1 MDRLDTAMVAAGEPQ
16 SVSISGGRISS
27 SGGVGGNGDGSYSYS
42 SFAGGSR
49 AADVGAAGGE
59 GGRGTVA
66 VAKQSSR
73 LMFEMFY
80 LTDELV
86 YYALKHEGHVGDVA
100 LRLADFMYSFVFSH
114 EVRR

>member
-1 MDRLDTAMVAAGEPQ
+1 MVAAGEPH
-16 SVSISGGRISS
+16 SVLISAGRI
-27 SGGVGGNGDGSYSYS
+27 GGVGGVGGIGAGSCSYS
-42 SFAGGSR
+42 SFSGRSR
-49 AADVGAAGGE
+49 AVDVGAAVGE
-59 GGRGTVA
+59 GGGGTVA

-114 EVRR
+114 EVR